1 MARKNSESFVILS
14 RIRGTQMISATIQGI
29 NKANNRKHITAQNGK
44 LITGEAQRE
53 CVNAI
58 LRDCREASADDE
70 VYCELD
76 NAKLF
81 CALYHPQ
88 KDDIGRRRTALIVWD
103 KDTPME
109 LIQKT
114 LEVMGL
120 EFERFVRLQ
129 AEFEAERKARQSGVA
144 KNTLIIV
151 GGVVL
156 CAFVIYLLLKQ

>member
-1 MARKNSESFVILS
+1 M
-14 RIRGTQMISATIQGI
+14 MISATIQGI

-44 LITGEAQRE
+44 LITGEAQKE

-76 NAKLF
+76 NGKLF
-81 CALYHPQ
+81 CALYHPI
-88 KDDIGRRRTALIVWD
+88 KDDIGRMRIALIVWD
-103 KDTPME
+103 KDTPNE

-120 EFERFVRLQ
+120 EFKRFLELKSAFEERFV
-129 AEFEAERKARQSGVA
+129 AVDKSGGKKIWIA
-144 KNTLIIV
+144 V
-151 GGVVL
+151 GGIAL
-156 CAFVIYLLLKQ
+156 LAFVAYLLLKK

>member
-1 MARKNSESFVILS
+1 
-14 RIRGTQMISATIQGI
+14 MISATIQGVD
-29 NKANNRKHITAQNGK
+29 KANNRARISAQNGK

-58 LRDCREASADDE
+58 LRDCKDISVNEE
-70 VYCELD
+70 LYCELD
-76 NAKLF
+76 NAKFF

-129 AEFEAERKARQSGVA
+129 ADFEAERKARQSGVA

-151 GGVVL
+151 GGIVL
-156 CAFVIYLLLKQ
+156 CAFVIYLLFK

>member
-1 MARKNSESFVILS
+1 
-14 RIRGTQMISATIQGI
+14 MISATIQGI
-29 NKANNRKHITAQNGK
+29 HKENNGKHTTAQNGK

-76 NAKLF
+76 NGKLF
-81 CALYHPQ
+81 CALYHPI
-88 KDDIGRRRTALIVWD
+88 KDDIGRKRIALIVWD
-103 KDTPME
+103 KDTSNE

-120 EFERFVRLQ
+120 DYERFLELKGEFEERFV
-129 AEFEAERKARQSGVA
+129 AVDKSGGKKIWIA
-144 KNTLIIV
+144 V
-151 GGVVL
+151 GGIALV
-156 CAFVIYLLLKQ
+156 AFVAYLIFKK